1 MFAII
6 AAVLFGVGLLLD
18 LIDLTGDYGWL
29 LWAGLCSLA
38 LYFALG
44 SVSIPWRRQP

>member
-18 LIDLTGDYGWL
+18 VMDVAGDYGWL
-29 LWAGLCSLA
+29 LWAGLCALA
-38 LYFALG
+38 LSFVLPVA
-44 SVSIPWRRQP
+44 VPWRRNP

>member
-18 LIDLTGDYGWL
+18 LIDVADDYGWL
-29 LWAGLCSLA
+29 LWAGLCALA
-38 LYFALG
+38 LHFALG
-44 SVSIPWRRQP
+44 VGIPWRRQP